1 MTRPRFIVA
10 VAALAAIAAGGFG
23 TFHSAGATGSFTRL
37 VYSTNPIATAG
48 TLTTSSGPITF
59 TVTAYNGTATVSGA
73 TVYLAF
79 NHVGLAPG
87 GSVGGAATAT
97 DTTQTNITL
106 TATPAPF
113 VTSGTGTIS
122 ITYTPSVGP
131 VPTSGHDAVTAED
144 GATALTS
151 TVSRNDNYSF
161 STLAS
166 YVWSDGATIA
176 PTGTLTAGQVVTFTV
191 TAESSTSAPVPSGQV
206 YLSLTTTASSGGSAT
221 ATDANGT
228 SAVTSAVTRFV
239 ADNNG
244 VVTVSYR
251 APTTLPSG
259 GTDTLRAQ
267 DHSNST
273 LITATTT
280 YTFSTTSPPPPT
292 FAAHNVGA
300 PQVAVTPD
308 GSTQLVFWKD
318 SASNQL
324 TEAWYTGA
332 WNGPMA
338 FPQLGALTSAPGV
351 AVTKDGTTQLVFW
364 DGPGG
369 HLFEAWYTGVWN
381 GPLDITTTYLGGHGI
396 LASAPSVTTT
406 TDGTQ
411 LVFWRGTDG
420 HLGEAWYSN
429 GWHGPTEPALGSL
442 ASAPSSTI
450 SADGSTQL
458 VFFQGTDNH
467 LTEDWFA
474 GGAWHGPMERGPTN
488 SSPSIAVT
496 PDGSTQLVFY
506 QGPGGHLFEDWYTGA
521 WNGPVDFTTTA
532 FGGVGPLTSPPSATV
547 TVDGSTQLVFW
558 QGAGNTLWEG
568 WYAGGAWHGP
578 VDWSAA

>member
-1 MTRPRFIVA
+1 
-10 VAALAAIAAGGFG
+10 
-23 TFHSAGATGSFTRL
+23 
-37 VYSTNPIATAG
+37 
-48 TLTTSSGPITF
+48 
-59 TVTAYNGTATVSGA
+59 
-73 TVYLAF
+73 
-79 NHVGLAPG
+79 
-87 GSVGGAATAT
+87 
-97 DTTQTNITL
+97 
-106 TATPAPF
+106 
-113 VTSGTGTIS
+113 
-122 ITYTPSVGP
+122 
-131 VPTSGHDAVTAED
+131 
-144 GATALTS
+144 
-151 TVSRNDNYSF
+151 
-161 STLAS
+161 
-166 YVWSDGATIA
+166 
-176 PTGTLTAGQVVTFTV
+176 
-191 TAESSTSAPVPSGQV
+191 
-206 YLSLTTTASSGGSAT
+206 
-221 ATDANGT
+221 
-228 SAVTSAVTRFV
+228 
-239 ADNNG
+239 
-244 VVTVSYR
+244 
-251 APTTLPSG
+251 
-259 GTDTLRAQ
+259 
-267 DHSNST
+267 
-273 LITATTT
+273 
-280 YTFSTTSPPPPT
+280 
-292 FAAHNVGA
+292 
-300 PQVAVTPD
+300 VAVTPD

-406 TDGTQ
+406 NDGTQ

-420 HLGEAWYSN
+420 RLAEAWYSN

-458 VFFQGTDNH
+458 VFFQATDNH

-474 GGAWHGPMERGPTN
+474 GGAWHGPMERGATS
-488 SSPSIAVT
+488 SSPSVAVT

-558 QGAGNTLWEG
+558 QGAGSTLWEA
-568 WYAGGAWHGP
+568 WYAGGHWNGP
-578 VDWSAA
+578 RNWSG